1 MVVDDVWLLS
11 ILKSLCYAGCLVGCP
26 KACQS
31 SQVISL
37 NMASIIQLI
46 INFEFYYQSPAG
58 ADLYAQSGKNAE
70 VNSVERKEIIIF
82 NQLALVNYFVL

>member
-1 MVVDDVWLLS
+1 
-11 ILKSLCYAGCLVGCP
+11 
-26 KACQS
+26 
-31 SQVISL
+31 
-37 NMASIIQLI
+37 MASIIQLI